1 MLKRINY
8 MFIAVLTFIYA
19 FCMNVNA
26 ASSATVSWSGTGSVT
41 PGQTFT
47 MDIVASASTGGGA
60 LMSAGGVITSSDT
73 SCISFV
79 SVTKVA
85 SGTTNGNKFA
95 YSDMDGS
102 TSGFT
107 IARATFKAG
116 SSACSTNINITQPK
130 LAFTDST
137 KLTPST
143 ISKKITVASS
153 TPEPSKSSVKT
164 LKNLVP
170 SKGSLSPAFASG
182 TTSYT
187 INLTD
192 DVSSIKFNATPTDS
206 KATVS
211 GTTCSLNSSSTVCKV
226 VVKAE
231 DGTTQTYSVTVN
243 KKNTQEETKSS
254 DATLKSLDVSGYTLS
269 PKFSKNTTTYSMT
282 VKNNIASLKVD
293 AVPTDSKAKVT
304 ITGNSNWKVGVNPI
318 KIKVTAEDGTTKVY
332 TVNVTRKAD
341 TSKPSSDPKTDDE
354 DEKSND
360 SYLKDII
367 ISDGIISPTFDK
379 NKTEYSIT
387 VPYEV
392 TKLNLDYV
400 KSNDKATVKVRGNSD
415 FKVGEVNTVTIDV
428 TAEDGSLRTYTINVT
443 RSDKKS
449 NNDLEDIIIE
459 EGDLDPDFD
468 PDKTE
473 YTVDIPGDI
482 DNINIK
488 AITNNSKAKVQILGN
503 DNLKEGKNK
512 ISIIVTDENGFS
524 KIYTVYAYKK
534 ANKKLFNFSLIEW
547 LLLLGLLLAILFL
560 IILLFKRRKK
570 EEKEE
575 KQTIIEFKPEFN
587 FSSKNGTD
595 DDIVEE
601 GGVLNQYSESPV
613 ANNTK
618 EKEEIEEVKKV
629 KEVKVATPDVD
640 VKYDLYDDVVTKDEL
655 IDAIKMA
662 KETNDSSVLDMLLE
676 QEELNRKKEDLKNNE
691 TKISKK
697 TK

>member
-192 DVSSIKFNATPTDS
+192 DISSITFNATPTDS

-211 GTTCSLNSSSTVCKV
+211 GTKCSLNSSSTVCKV

-367 ISDGIISPTFDK
+367 ISDGIISPKFDK

-392 TKLNLDYV
+392 TKLNLDYI

-618 EKEEIEEVKKV
+618 EKEKVEEI
-629 KEVKVATPDVD
+629 KEVKVATPAAD

-655 IDAIKMA
+655 IDAIKIA

-691 TKISKK
+691 TKKSKK

>member
-1 MLKRINY
+1 MFKRINY
-8 MFIAVLTFIYA
+8 MFIAVLTFIYV

-192 DVSSIKFNATPTDS
+192 DISSITFNATPTDS

-243 KKNTQEETKSS
+243 KKTTQEETKSS

-269 PKFSKNTTTYSMT
+269 PKFSKNTTTYTMT

-341 TSKPSSDPKTDDE
+341 TSKQSSDPKTDDE

-367 ISDGIISPTFDK
+367 ISDGIISPKFDK

-392 TKLNLDYV
+392 TKLNLDYI

-449 NNDLEDIIIE
+449 NNNLEDIIIE

-524 KIYTVYAYKK
+524 KIYTLYAYKK

-560 IILLFKRRKK
+560 IILLFKRRKKEEK

-618 EKEEIEEVKKV
+618 EKEKVEEI
-629 KEVKVATPDVD
+629 KEVKVATPDAD

-655 IDAIKMA
+655 IDAIKIA

-691 TKISKK
+691 SKK

>member
-192 DVSSIKFNATPTDS
+192 DISSITFNATPTDS

-243 KKNTQEETKSS
+243 KKTTQEETKSS
-254 DATLKSLDVSGYTLS
+254 DATLKT
-269 PKFSKNTTTYSMT
+269 
-282 VKNNIASLKVD
+282 
-293 AVPTDSKAKVT
+293 
-304 ITGNSNWKVGVNPI
+304 
-318 KIKVTAEDGTTKVY
+318 
-332 TVNVTRKAD
+332 
-341 TSKPSSDPKTDDE
+341 
-354 DEKSND
+354 
-360 SYLKDII
+360 
-367 ISDGIISPTFDK
+367 
-379 NKTEYSIT
+379 
-387 VPYEV
+387 
-392 TKLNLDYV
+392 
-400 KSNDKATVKVRGNSD
+400 
-415 FKVGEVNTVTIDV
+415 
-428 TAEDGSLRTYTINVT
+428 
-443 RSDKKS
+443 
-449 NNDLEDIIIE
+449 
-459 EGDLDPDFD
+459 
-468 PDKTE
+468 
-473 YTVDIPGDI
+473 
-482 DNINIK
+482 
-488 AITNNSKAKVQILGN
+488 
-503 DNLKEGKNK
+503 
-512 ISIIVTDENGFS
+512 
-524 KIYTVYAYKK
+524 
-534 ANKKLFNFSLIEW
+534 
-547 LLLLGLLLAILFL
+547 
-560 IILLFKRRKK
+560 
-570 EEKEE
+570 
-575 KQTIIEFKPEFN
+575 
-587 FSSKNGTD
+587 
-595 DDIVEE
+595 
-601 GGVLNQYSESPV
+601 
-613 ANNTK
+613 
-618 EKEEIEEVKKV
+618 
-629 KEVKVATPDVD
+629 
-640 VKYDLYDDVVTKDEL
+640 
-655 IDAIKMA
+655 
-662 KETNDSSVLDMLLE
+662 
-676 QEELNRKKEDLKNNE
+676 
-691 TKISKK
+691 
-697 TK
+697 

>member
-1 MLKRINY
+1 MFKRINY

-192 DVSSIKFNATPTDS
+192 DISSITFNATPTDS

-243 KKNTQEETKSS
+243 KKTTQEETKSS

-269 PKFSKNTTTYSMT
+269 PKFSKNTTTYTMT

-341 TSKPSSDPKTDDE
+341 TSKQSSDPKTDDE

-367 ISDGIISPTFDK
+367 ISDGIISPKFDK

-392 TKLNLDYV
+392 TKLNLDYI

-524 KIYTVYAYKK
+524 KIYTLYAYKK

-560 IILLFKRRKK
+560 IILLFKRRKKEEK

-618 EKEEIEEVKKV
+618 EKEKVEEI
-629 KEVKVATPDVD
+629 KEVKVATPDAD

-655 IDAIKMA
+655 IDAIKIA

-691 TKISKK
+691 SKK

>member
-8 MFIAVLTFIYA
+8 VFIAVLTFIYA

-26 ASSATVSWSGTGSVT
+26 ASSATMSWSGTGSVNT
-41 PGQTFT
+41 GKTFT
-47 MDIVASASTGGGA
+47 VDIVASDSTGGGA

-137 KLTPST
+137 KLSPST
-143 ISKKITVASS
+143 ISKRITVAAS
-153 TPEPSKSSVKT
+153 TPETPKSSVKT
-164 LKNLVP
+164 LKSLVP

-192 DVSSIKFNATPTDS
+192 DVSSITFNATPTDS

-243 KKNTQEETKSS
+243 KKTTQEEKKSS

-341 TSKPSSDPKTDDE
+341 TSKTSSDPKTDDE

-367 ISDGIISPTFDK
+367 ISDGIISPKFDK

-459 EGDLDPDFD
+459 DGDLDPDFD

-473 YTVDIPGDI
+473 YTVDIPGDK
-482 DNINIK
+482 DKINIK

-534 ANKKLFNFSLIEW
+534 VNKKLFNFSLIEW
-547 LLLLGLLLAILFL
+547 LLLLGLLLAIIFL

-570 EEKEE
+570 EEKKEE

-618 EKEEIEEVKKV
+618 EKEETKEV
-629 KEVKVATPDVD
+629 KEVKVVPPDAD

-655 IDAIKMA
+655 IDAIKIA
-662 KETNDSSVLDMLLE
+662 KETNDSSILDMLLE

-691 TKISKK
+691 TKKSKK

>member
-47 MDIVASASTGGGA
+47 MDIVESASTGGGA

-192 DVSSIKFNATPTDS
+192 DISSITFNATPTDS

-367 ISDGIISPTFDK
+367 ISDGIISPKFDK

-392 TKLNLDYV
+392 TKLNLDYI

-618 EKEEIEEVKKV
+618 EKEETEEV
-629 KEVKVATPDVD
+629 KEVKTATPDVD

-655 IDAIKMA
+655 IDAIKIA

-691 TKISKK
+691 TKKSKK

>member
-8 MFIAVLTFIYA
+8 VFIAVLTFIYA

-26 ASSATVSWSGTGSVT
+26 ASSATMSWSGTGSVNT
-41 PGQTFT
+41 GKTFT
-47 MDIVASASTGGGA
+47 VDIVASDSTGGGA

-137 KLTPST
+137 KLSPST
-143 ISKKITVASS
+143 ISKRITVAAS
-153 TPEPSKSSVKT
+153 TPETPKSSVKT
-164 LKNLVP
+164 LKSLVP

-192 DVSSIKFNATPTDS
+192 DVSSITFNATPTDS

-243 KKNTQEETKSS
+243 KKTTQEEKKSS

-341 TSKPSSDPKTDDE
+341 TSKTSSDPKTDDE

-367 ISDGIISPTFDK
+367 ISDGIISPKFDK

-473 YTVDIPGDI
+473 YTVDIPGDK

-534 ANKKLFNFSLIEW
+534 VNKKLFNFSLIEW
-547 LLLLGLLLAILFL
+547 LLLLGLLLAIIFL

-570 EEKEE
+570 EEKKEE

-618 EKEEIEEVKKV
+618 EKEETEEV
-629 KEVKVATPDVD
+629 KEVKVVTPDAD

-662 KETNDSSVLDMLLE
+662 RETNDSSVLDMLLE

-691 TKISKK
+691 TKKSKK
-697 TK
+697 KK

>member
-8 MFIAVLTFIYA
+8 VFIAVLTFIYA

-26 ASSATVSWSGTGSVT
+26 ASSATMSWSGTGSVNT
-41 PGQTFT
+41 GKTFT
-47 MDIVASASTGGGA
+47 VDIVASDSTGGGA

-137 KLTPST
+137 KLSPST
-143 ISKKITVASS
+143 ISKRITVAAS
-153 TPEPSKSSVKT
+153 TPETPKSSVKT
-164 LKNLVP
+164 LKSLVP

-192 DVSSIKFNATPTDS
+192 DVSSITFNATPTDS

-243 KKNTQEETKSS
+243 KKTTQEEKKSS

-341 TSKPSSDPKTDDE
+341 TSKTSSDPKTDDE

-367 ISDGIISPTFDK
+367 ISDGIISPKFDK

-459 EGDLDPDFD
+459 DGDLDPDFD

-473 YTVDIPGDI
+473 YTVDIPGDK

-534 ANKKLFNFSLIEW
+534 VNKKLFNFSLIEW
-547 LLLLGLLLAILFL
+547 LLLLGLLLAIIFL

-570 EEKEE
+570 EEKKEE

-618 EKEEIEEVKKV
+618 EKEETEEV
-629 KEVKVATPDVD
+629 KEVKVVTPDAD

-655 IDAIKMA
+655 IDAIKIA
-662 KETNDSSVLDMLLE
+662 KETNDSSILDMLLE

-691 TKISKK
+691 TKKSKK
-697 TK
+697 KNR

>member
-143 ISKKITVASS
+143 ISKKITVVSS

-164 LKNLVP
+164 LKSLVP

-618 EKEEIEEVKKV
+618 EKEEIEEVKEV

-691 TKISKK
+691 TKKSKK

>member
-1 MLKRINY
+1 MFKRINY

-192 DVSSIKFNATPTDS
+192 DISSITFNATPTDS

-243 KKNTQEETKSS
+243 KKTTQEETKSS

-269 PKFSKNTTTYSMT
+269 PKFSKNTTTYTMT

-341 TSKPSSDPKTDDE
+341 TSKQSSDPKTDDE

-367 ISDGIISPTFDK
+367 ISDGIISPKFDK

-392 TKLNLDYV
+392 TKLNLDYI

-524 KIYTVYAYKK
+524 KIYTLYAYKK

-560 IILLFKRRKK
+560 IILLFKRRKKEEK

-618 EKEEIEEVKKV
+618 EKEKVEEI
-629 KEVKVATPDVD
+629 KEVKVATPDAD

-655 IDAIKMA
+655 IDAIKIA

-676 QEELNRKKEDLKNNE
+676 QEELNRKKEHLKNNE
-691 TKISKK
+691 SKK

>member
-1 MLKRINY
+1 MFKRINY
-8 MFIAVLTFIYA
+8 VFIAVLTFIYA

-26 ASSATVSWSGTGSVT
+26 ASSATMSWSGTGSVNT
-41 PGQTFT
+41 GKTFT
-47 MDIVASASTGGGA
+47 VDIVASDSTGGGA

-137 KLTPST
+137 KLSPST
-143 ISKKITVASS
+143 ISKRITVAAS
-153 TPEPSKSSVKT
+153 TPETPKSSVKT
-164 LKNLVP
+164 LKSLVP

-192 DVSSIKFNATPTDS
+192 DVSSITFNATPTDS

-243 KKNTQEETKSS
+243 KKTTQEDKKSS

-367 ISDGIISPTFDK
+367 ISDGIISPKFDK

-400 KSNDKATVKVRGNSD
+400 KSNDKANVKVRGNSD

-459 EGDLDPDFD
+459 DGDLDPDFD

-473 YTVDIPGDI
+473 YTVDIPGDK

-534 ANKKLFNFSLIEW
+534 VNKKLFNFSLIEW
-547 LLLLGLLLAILFL
+547 LLLLGLLLAIIFL

-570 EEKEE
+570 EEKKEE

-618 EKEEIEEVKKV
+618 EKEETEEV
-629 KEVKVATPDVD
+629 KEVKVVTPDED
-640 VKYDLYDDVVTKDEL
+640 VKYDLYDDVVTKAEL
-655 IDAIKMA
+655 IDAIKIA
-662 KETNDSSVLDMLLE
+662 KETNDSSILDMLLE

-691 TKISKK
+691 TKKSKK